1 MSHTTYVEPYVKA
14 DGTKVRGH
22 IRHVRGEEGGGGG
35 SHGTSDSGSYVVRE
49 SDPQRGRRDWRSRA
63 AEQRKPMSAGVSR
76 AQMRDFVAGGA
87 PGGETLAS
95 RPMPQPSPDE
105 VREGLRDP
113 KASDML
119 RATFKTGQVSR
130 TAGQRKWLAAQ
141 MSREE
146 RERLADTYD
155 ESVVRSG
162 KKVFMS
168 RHLKDKIARGE
179 LSVPQ
184 DVVEETLATFS
195 ESFIEY
201 NVTERNGR
209 ESRRVLLRNYGVV
222 REVRVKGRTCP
233 ANLCIVI
240 DMDSCCMVTAYW
252 NALNDRH
259 ATLNSNRYENPRIS
273 ADGDPAR
280 KPKAS
285 TGGGTGHADDDGKAL
300 GEDAPPKRRRR
311 RRHRRRRGGT
321 GNKPQT
327 EGGGGRGGSAPRQ
340 NPS

>member
-1 MSHTTYVEPYVKA
+1 M
-14 DGTKVRGH
+14 
-22 IRHVRGEEGGGGG
+22 
-35 SHGTSDSGSYVVRE
+35 TSGVSGS
-49 SDPQRGRRDWRSRA
+49 QA
-63 AEQRKPMSAGVSR
+63 
-76 AQMRDFVAGGA
+76 RDFLAGGA
-87 PGGETLAS
+87 PGAGSLSA
-95 RPMPQPSPDE
+95 RAMPAPSPDE

-113 KASDML
+113 KISGML
-119 RATFKTGQVSR
+119 HATFKTGQVSR

-141 MSREE
+141 MDQDE

-201 NVTERNGR
+201 SVTERGGR

-222 REVRVKGRTCP
+222 RDVNVRGGTCP

-240 DMDSCCMVTAYW
+240 DIDSCCMITAYW
-252 NALNDRH
+252 NALHDRH
-259 ATLNSNRYENPRIS
+259 ATLNSGRYEKAGGVPPRQGTS
-273 ADGDPAR
+273 PR
-280 KPKAS
+280 PVPEETAS
-285 TGGGTGHADDDGKAL
+285 PSEETR
-300 GEDAPPKRRRR
+300 PKRRRR
-311 RRHRRRRGGT
+311 RRRRRRSGGA
-321 GNKPQT
+321 
-327 EGGGGRGGSAPRQ
+327 EGRHQGVRSKEESFPA
-340 NPS
+340 